1 MKTPQQRTRNSADGG
16 SPWLALARQD
26 WRELVHTTPQFTSCL
41 NIAEPV
47 SLYVSRKISGV
58 TCVISASDQSV
69 FNQLQ
74 IWLGKLLGM
83 DSEVAAVWLL
93 AGWLLSTFAVLCALA
108 CIILAAR
115 LIRAGWKTRRW

>member
-1 MKTPQQRTRNSADGG
+1 M
-16 SPWLALARQD
+16 ALARQESP
-26 WRELVHTTPQFTSCL
+26 RVRSHNSAIYEPSQY
-41 NIAEPV
+41 AEPV

-69 FNQLQ
+69 FDQLQ

-83 DSEVAAVWLL
+83 DSEVAAFWLL
-93 AGWLLSTFAVLCALA
+93 SGWLLSTFAVLCALA

-115 LIRAGWKTRRW
+115 LIRAGWKTRKW

>member
-1 MKTPQQRTRNSADGG
+1 MADRSRVNSNQLSWNWRGRN
-16 SPWLALARQD
+16 R
-26 WRELVHTTPQFTSCL
+26 RELVRTAPQFTSCL
-41 NIAEPV
+41 YADELI

-69 FNQLQ
+69 FDQLQ

-83 DSEVAAVWLL
+83 DSEVAAFWLL
-93 AGWLLSTFAVLCALA
+93 AGWLLSTVAVLCALA

-115 LIRAGWKTRRW
+115 LIRAGWKTRR